1 MLYDLNIAWSPS
13 TSAAELE
20 RTLKFS
26 KTLGYDVVALNHTIN
41 PPVPP
46 QVVNPLPKFPPPSP
60 PPPLNNANNTNT
72 TTTTAAATSLPTTLH
87 RATLILSDPNVAHRL
102 PQLANAY
109 DIIAVRP
116 TSEREFQAACLNIA
130 EASLV
135 SLDLTQRF
143 PFHFRPK
150 PCMAAVNRGL
160 RFEVCYAP
168 CLSSASADARARA
181 TFMGNVVEL
190 VRATRGRGIVISSGA
205 RGVLGLRAPADVV
218 NLFAVWGLGTE
229 RGMEGLG
236 VLPRGVVVNEGIK
249 RRGFRG
255 VVDVVGVAER
265 DDDDDTGGDK
275 RDRGERAKEK
285 QKQKQKAGN
294 NNNNNKNKNNG
305 ENKRKKEQETSGGGG
320 GGDGNPE
327 GDDKPMSKRQAKR
340 LKAALK
346 KPPAAAEEE
355 KNA

>member
-1 MLYDLNIAWSPS
+1 
-13 TSAAELE
+13 
-20 RTLKFS
+20 
-26 KTLGYDVVALNHTIN
+26 
-41 PPVPP
+41 
-46 QVVNPLPKFPPPSP
+46 
-60 PPPLNNANNTNT
+60 
-72 TTTTAAATSLPTTLH
+72 
-87 RATLILSDPNVAHRL
+87 
-102 PQLANAY
+102 
-109 DIIAVRP
+109 
-116 TSEREFQAACLNIA
+116 
-130 EASLV
+130 
-135 SLDLTQRF
+135 
-143 PFHFRPK
+143 
-150 PCMAAVNRGL
+150 MAAVNRGL

-285 QKQKQKAGN
+285 QKQKAGN

-305 ENKRKKEQETSGGGG
+305 ENKRKKEQETS

>member
-46 QVVNPLPKFPPPSP
+46 QVVNPLPKFPPSP
-60 PPPLNNANNTNT
+60 PLNNTNT
-72 TTTTAAATSLPTTLH
+72 TPTSTSTATSLPTTLH

-265 DDDDDTGGDK
+265 DDDDDDTGGDK

-285 QKQKQKAGN
+285 QKHKAGN

-305 ENKRKKEQETSGGGG
+305 ENKRKKEQETS